1 MKKDSIDTAMVELL
15 NMEFYSYHGC
25 FSEEKIIGNRFIVNF
40 SAKTDISK
48 ESDSDNIHDALNYQ
62 EVYNVIGEEM
72 KKGSNLLENVAKR
85 IVDACK
91 MTFPRMLYIK
101 VQVSKLNPPVGG
113 KVGESRVTLER
124 EFNGGE

>member
-1 MKKDSIDTAMVELL
+1 MRKDIIDTAMVELL

-40 SAKTDISK
+40 SARTDISK
-48 ESDSDNIHDALNYQ
+48 EANSDDIHDALNYQ

-72 KKGSNLLENVAKR
+72 KKGSNLLENVVKR

-91 MTFPRMLYIK
+91 INFPRIMYIK
-101 VQVSKLNPPVGG
+101 VQVSKINPPVGG

-124 EFNGGE
+124 EFYGGE